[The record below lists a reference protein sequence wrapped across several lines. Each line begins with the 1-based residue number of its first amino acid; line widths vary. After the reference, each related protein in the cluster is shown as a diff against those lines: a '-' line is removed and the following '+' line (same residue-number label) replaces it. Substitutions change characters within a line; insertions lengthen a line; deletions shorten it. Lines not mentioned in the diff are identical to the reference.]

1 MITSFEVRAHGKPD
15 KAIPWGVTRKL
26 ARLGAR
32 TRSSSASVPML
43 GRTVLGPGVIACSTD
58 SSVSAASFRRG
69 TERRPEQQAAL
80 LLANLQAI
88 EHDLAEERVVVFEHE
103 RIRIGALPIR
113 E

>member
-1 MITSFEVRAHGKPD
+1 M
-15 KAIPWGVTRKL
+15 TRKL
-26 ARLGAR
+26 ARLGGADPLEQRVGANAGADGAR
-32 TRSSSASVPML
+32 S
-43 GRTVLGPGVIACSTD
+43 GVIACSTD
-58 SSVSAASFRRG
+58 SSVSVASFRRG